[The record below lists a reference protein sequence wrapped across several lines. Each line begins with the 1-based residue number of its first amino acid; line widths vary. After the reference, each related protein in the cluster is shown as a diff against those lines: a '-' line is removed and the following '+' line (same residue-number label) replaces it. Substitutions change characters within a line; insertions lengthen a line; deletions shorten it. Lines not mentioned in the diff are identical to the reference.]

1 MEPKQQRFSIGY
13 FIAAL
18 IALLLLQSLLFA
30 PHAETL
36 SYSEFK
42 GLVKKGTVSNL
53 VIDKQAISGTLA
65 VDGLE
70 GILPRRRSIVD
81 GRNQTR

>member
-13 FIAAL
+13 VIAAL
-18 IALLLLQSLLFA
+18 IALLLLQSVLFA

-42 GLVKKGTVSNL
+42 ALVKKGKVSDL
-53 VIDKQAISGTLA
+53 GLDKETISGRWRPTA
-65 VDGLE
+65 SRGSSR
-70 GILPRRRSIVD
+70 RRRS
-81 GRNQTR
+81 RS